1 VSLAQRTHLSRSPA
15 FSACSFVLEYIRQCI
30 AHTVPAARYINTP
43 NNYNIPMGRYNYG
56 GATKEQTEYI
66 EQTARYKYKSLIY
79 ESD

>member
-1 VSLAQRTHLSRSPA
+1 
-15 FSACSFVLEYIRQCI
+15 
-30 AHTVPAARYINTP
+30 
-43 NNYNIPMGRYNYG
+43 MGRYNYG